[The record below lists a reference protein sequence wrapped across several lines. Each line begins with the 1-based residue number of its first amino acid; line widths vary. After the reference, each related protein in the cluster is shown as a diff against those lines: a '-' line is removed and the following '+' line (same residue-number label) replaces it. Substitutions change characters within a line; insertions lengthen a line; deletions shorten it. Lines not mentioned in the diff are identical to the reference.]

1 MEEGELDAN
10 YFQHIAYL
18 NTFNEENGTHLTY
31 TAEIHLEPMGAFSNK
46 YKSVDEIEDG
56 ATVAVPDDSSN
67 ETRALRVLEA
77 AGLIELAEG
86 DILKVTDIVSNPKN
100 LQFNELTA
108 ASLPSV
114 LEEVDIAVINGNY
127 ALEAGL
133 DVNENA
139 FYSEDKDKDSLK
151 ERRNVLAV
159 KEGTENSQKIK
170 DLTEA
175 LTSDK
180 VRDFINEKYKGAVV
194 PVF

>member
-1 MEEGELDAN
+1 M
-10 YFQHIAYL
+10 
-18 NTFNEENGTHLTY
+18 
-31 TAEIHLEPMGAFSNK
+31 FSNK
-46 YKSVDEIEDG
+46 YKSVEEIEDG

-67 ETRALRVLEA
+67 ETRALKVLEA

-86 DILKVTDIVSNPKN
+86 DILKITDITSNPKN
-100 LQFNELTA
+100 LQFSELTA
-108 ASLPSV
+108 ASLPRV

-133 DVNENA
+133 DVNGNA
-139 FYSEDKDKDSLK
+139 FYAEDKDKDALK

-159 KEGTENSQKIK
+159 KEGTEDTQKIK

>member
-1 MEEGELDAN
+1 V
-10 YFQHIAYL
+10 
-18 NTFNEENGTHLTY
+18 Y
-31 TAEIHLEPMGAFSNK
+31 TAEIHLEPMGVFSYK
-46 YKSVDEIEDG
+46 YKSIDEIEDG
-56 ATVAVPDDSSN
+56 ATIAVPDDSSN

-77 AGLIELAEG
+77 AGLIELADS
-86 DILKVTDIVSNPKN
+86 DILKVSDIISNPKN
-100 LQFNELTA
+100 LQISELTA
-108 ASLPSV
+108 ASLPRV
-114 LEEVDIAVINGNY
+114 LEEVDMAVINGNY

-139 FYSEDKDKDSLK
+139 FYSEDKNKDSLK

-159 KEGTENSQKIK
+159 KEGTENSEKIK
-170 DLTEA
+170 DLTKA

>member
-1 MEEGELDAN
+1 M
-10 YFQHIAYL
+10 
-18 NTFNEENGTHLTY
+18 
-31 TAEIHLEPMGAFSNK
+31 
-46 YKSVDEIEDG
+46 
-56 ATVAVPDDSSN
+56 
-67 ETRALRVLEA
+67 
-77 AGLIELAEG
+77 
-86 DILKVTDIVSNPKN
+86 
-100 LQFNELTA
+100 
-108 ASLPSV
+108 

-133 DVNENA
+133 DVNGNA
-139 FYSEDKDKDSLK
+139 FYAEDKDKDALK

-159 KEGTENSQKIK
+159 KEGTEDTQKIK